1 MSAFFPQ
8 AADVAHLIQVAL
20 TPIFLISAIGVT
32 LNVLTSRLARIVD
45 RARAMESEVSRPDY
59 QTGGRDLHA
68 ALDVLARRARYINAA
83 ITLITLSALFI
94 ALVVV
99 MLFVN
104 AFAHWDLAAFIAIM
118 FILSMLA
125 FAAAGADCL
134 YAPGVKGK
142 ADIQAMVRAVAPK
155 PLNVL
160 VLEPGRSVAEF
171 ADWGVRRISVGGG
184 LAKVAWGGML
194 AAAKQMQEGS
204 FAGLSGGVSGDRLD
218 DIFGGFV

>member
-68 ALDVLARRARYINAA
+68 ALSVMARRAGYINAA

-118 FILSMLA
+118 FILSMLS
-125 FAAAGADCL
+125 FAAALTAFL
-134 YAPGVKGK
+134 
-142 ADIQAMVRAVAPK
+142 IEVRIATTT
-155 PLNVL
+155 LQIGI
-160 VLEPGRSVAEF
+160 E
-171 ADWGVRRISVGGG
+171 
-184 LAKVAWGGML
+184 
-194 AAAKQMQEGS
+194 AASRQN
-204 FAGLSGGVSGDRLD
+204 
-218 DIFGGFV
+218 

>member
-1 MSAFFPQ
+1 VVSTYFPQ

-45 RARAMESEVSRPDY
+45 RARAMENIVCQPDY
-59 QTGGRDLHA
+59 QPVGRDLHA
-68 ALDVLARRARYINAA
+68 ALRVLARRARYINAA

-125 FAAAGADCL
+125 FAAALTAFL
-134 YAPGVKGK
+134 
-142 ADIQAMVRAVAPK
+142 IEVRIATTT
-155 PLNVL
+155 LQIGI
-160 VLEPGRSVAEF
+160 E
-171 ADWGVRRISVGGG
+171 
-184 LAKVAWGGML
+184 
-194 AAAKQMQEGS
+194 AASRQ
-204 FAGLSGGVSGDRLD
+204 
-218 DIFGGFV
+218 

>member
-1 MSAFFPQ
+1 VSTYFPQ

-45 RARAMESEVSRPDY
+45 RARAMENIVCQPDY
-59 QTGGRDLHA
+59 QPVGRDLHA
-68 ALDVLARRARYINAA
+68 ALRVLARRARYINAA

-125 FAAAGADCL
+125 FAAALTAFL
-134 YAPGVKGK
+134 
-142 ADIQAMVRAVAPK
+142 IEVRIATTT
-155 PLNVL
+155 LQIGI
-160 VLEPGRSVAEF
+160 E
-171 ADWGVRRISVGGG
+171 
-184 LAKVAWGGML
+184 
-194 AAAKQMQEGS
+194 AASRQ
-204 FAGLSGGVSGDRLD
+204 
-218 DIFGGFV
+218 

>member
-1 MSAFFPQ
+1 MIGVFGLSALSVQ
-8 AADVAHLIQVAL
+8 SADIAHLIQVAL

-45 RARAMESEVSRPDY
+45 RARAMESELRRPDY
-59 QTGGRDLHA
+59 QAGERDLHA
-68 ALDVLARRARYINAA
+68 ALGVLARRARYINAA

-125 FAAAGADCL
+125 LAGAFTAFLIEVRIATTTLRIGIEAAQHDETS
-134 YAPGVKGK
+134 AP
-142 ADIQAMVRAVAPK
+142 
-155 PLNVL
+155 
-160 VLEPGRSVAEF
+160 
-171 ADWGVRRISVGGG
+171 
-184 LAKVAWGGML
+184 
-194 AAAKQMQEGS
+194 
-204 FAGLSGGVSGDRLD
+204 
-218 DIFGGFV
+218 